1 MRVFHRKMELT
12 EFFQSYGIGKAG
24 KIDRSAEALRVSH
37 HSFTFPSKRFSTT
50 RLAGDGAGKK
60 VEHGSQRE

>member
-1 MRVFHRKMELT
+1 MELT
-12 EFFQSYGIGKAG
+12 EPFWIGKAG